1 MSKTKEVRA
10 PKLRPFSERNGKGMT
25 IREVADELGVTE
37 KMVRRLLASGQ
48 LKKMK
53 VGRLVR
59 VHVDDLAAYIAK
71 ARGEGGR

>member
-1 MSKTKEVRA
+1 MPKTKEVRA

-25 IREVADELGVTE
+25 IQEVADELGVTE

-59 VHVDDLAAYIAK
+59 IHVDDLSAYIAK
-71 ARGEGGR
+71 ARNEGGR